1 MADMRYFQS
10 AKKDV
15 LQHDIDLIDLQI
27 LEGVV
32 IEPDRDSRISSLK
45 ELQELEHIENLDF
58 IQKDKVRCVM
68 SILEAFR
75 GKARLLRAWRRR
87 QKLIPIVSGL
97 KSDDVTMNCD
107 AVTMADK
114 EKPSEDS
121 AG

>member
-58 IQKDKVRCVM
+58 IQKDKSM
-68 SILEAFR
+68 ETASEIT
-75 GKARLLRAWRRR
+75 
-87 QKLIPIVSGL
+87 PNVSGL
-97 KSDDVTMNCD
+97 KNDDVTKNCD
-107 AVTMADK
+107 AVTMANK